1 MDDARGAFLEA
12 AAYSAELLRRPE
24 VAARWT
30 DPSVLAEFSV
40 AGLAGHL
47 LRGLKTVEGYLDQP
61 EPDGE
66 PISAG
71 AYFHALA
78 PPADI
83 DAPTNRAIRERGD
96 EAAAAGPLEVAVE
109 ATRLT
114 ALLADRLESE
124 PGSRKLLVGG
134 DLVLRVDDYLRTR
147 IVELV
152 IHSDDLAASVGGG
165 TTTDSPSTA
174 TSIAI
179 ETLVDT
185 ATLRHGDMAV
195 LRALA
200 RRERDTVEALRVF

>member
-1 MDDARGAFLEA
+1 MDDAREAFLEA
-12 AAYSAELLRRPE
+12 AAYSAELLSRPE
-24 VAARWT
+24 VATRWT
-30 DPSVLAEFSV
+30 NPSVLAEFSV

-47 LRGLKTVEGYLDQP
+47 LRGLKTVESYLDQP

-66 PISAG
+66 PISAA

-83 DAPTNRAIRERGD
+83 DAPTNRTIRERGD

-109 ATRLT
+109 AARLT
-114 ALLADRLESE
+114 ARLADRLETE

-152 IHSDDLAASVGGG
+152 IHSDDLAASVGEG
-165 TTTDSPSTA
+165 TTADSPSTA

-179 ETLVDT
+179 ETVVGT
-185 ATLRHGDMAV
+185 ARLRHGDMAV